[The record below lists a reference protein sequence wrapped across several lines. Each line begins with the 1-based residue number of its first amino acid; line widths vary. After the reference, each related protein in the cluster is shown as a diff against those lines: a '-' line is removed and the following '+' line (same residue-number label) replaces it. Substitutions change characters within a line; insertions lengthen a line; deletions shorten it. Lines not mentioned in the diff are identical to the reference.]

1 MTVMDANISRPKAH
15 KKASKK
21 NKKSWR
27 KNTDIEDVEE
37 FLEDQ
42 RLEERLGGAFDK
54 RTDSDIFVVDN
65 SKATS
70 IGKPI
75 CLTSLLMFTN
85 SLYLIIR
92 FESILIGSFL

>member
-27 KNTDIEDVEE
+27 KYTDIEDVEE

-85 SLYLIIR
+85 RYHILSNN
-92 FESILIGSFL
+92 SI

>member
-1 MTVMDANISRPKAH
+1 MTIMEVNINRPKPQ

-75 CLTSLLMFTN
+75 CLTCLLMFTN
-85 SLYLIIR
+85 RYQI
-92 FESILIGSFL
+92 

>member
-1 MTVMDANISRPKAH
+1 MTVMDANISRPKAQ

-75 CLTSLLMFTN
+75 CLTCLLMFTN
-85 SLYLIIR
+85 RYQILSNN
-92 FESILIGSFL
+92 SI

>member
-75 CLTSLLMFTN
+75 CLTSLLMCN
-85 SLYLIIR
+85 KIIR
-92 FESILIGSFL
+92 FESILIGYFL

>member
-75 CLTSLLMFTN
+75 CLTWLLKFTYRYQILSNN
-85 SLYLIIR
+85 SI
-92 FESILIGSFL
+92 